1 MKIKEAE
8 KMLHSAFIDWKD
20 LLVNP
25 CYIRNQNTIT
35 WNKYESLF
43 FEDNVKL
50 EDVIKL
56 IESQQ
61 FSFQFVDDGAIV
73 QIYYQFDKKGE
84 KITGAKLAYYKIFNI
99 SDDNEK
105 SEIDEI
111 NDDTENGQSELDELD
126 ELDEFYPRDN
136 LTSLYEKNTVSW
148 FRIDYQPL
156 IETVSLEKNK
166 KEVIESTGILHS
178 KCHLH
183 ISGFPNS
190 RFPVC
195 GIPTPKQFI
204 EIIIAF
210 CYPEKYQ
217 KYRLNQHGNYVDP
230 NRIKDVNKIIV
241 DFDNDNILQLMTH
254 IKIPSRI

>member
-1 MKIKEAE
+1 MKINEALN
-8 KMLHSAFIDWKD
+8 MLNSAFIDWSN

-50 EDVIKL
+50 ENVIKL

-61 FSFQFVDDGAIV
+61 YSFQFVDDGAIV
-73 QIYYQFDKKGE
+73 QIYYQFDNKGE
-84 KITGAKLAYYKIFNI
+84 KLTGAKLAYYKISNI
-99 SDDNEK
+99 LDDNEK
-105 SEIDEI
+105 SEIEEI
-111 NDDTENGQSELDELD
+111 NDDIENGQSELDEI
-126 ELDEFYPRDN
+126 EEFDPSEDF
-136 LTSLYEKNTVSW
+136 TSLYGKNTVSW
-148 FRIDYQPL
+148 FRIDYQPRRQ
-156 IETVSLEKNK
+156 TVSSGKNK
-166 KEVIESTGILHS
+166 SEVNESTGILHS

-190 RFPVC
+190 RFPVS

-217 KYRLNQHGNYVDP
+217 KYRLNKQGTYVDI
-230 NRIKDVNKIIV
+230 NCLKEVNKIII
-241 DFDNDNILQLMTH
+241 DFDHENILQMMTH
-254 IKIPSRI
+254 IKIPHRI

>member
-1 MKIKEAE
+1 MKINEAIN
-8 KMLHSAFIDWKD
+8 MLNSAFMDWNN

-61 FSFQFVDDGAIV
+61 YSFQFVDDGAIV
-73 QIYYQFDKKGE
+73 QIYYQFDKRGE
-84 KITGAKLAYYKIFNI
+84 KLTGAKLAYYKIFNI
-99 SDDNEK
+99 LDDNEK

-111 NDDTENGQSELDELD
+111 NYDPENEQSELDEL
-126 ELDEFYPRDN
+126 EEFDRSEN
-136 LTSLYEKNTVSW
+136 FTSLYGKNTVSW

-156 IETVSLEKNK
+156 IETVRLENNK

-190 RFPVC
+190 RFPIC

-217 KYRLNQHGNYVDP
+217 KYRLDQQGNYVDL

-241 DFDNDNILQLMTH
+241 DFDNDNIFQMMTH

>member
-1 MKIKEAE
+1 LLANPYFIRKE
-8 KMLHSAFIDWKD
+8 
-20 LLVNP
+20 
-25 CYIRNQNTIT
+25 NTIT
-35 WNKYESLF
+35 WNKYESRF
-43 FEDNVKL
+43 FENNVKL
-50 EDVIKL
+50 QDIINL

-61 FSFQFVDDGAIV
+61 YSFQFVDGAIV

-84 KITGAKLAYYKIFNI
+84 KLTGAKLAYYNI
-99 SDDNEK
+99 LNVLDDDEKSELNEISYDNEDEQ
-105 SEIDEI
+105 SEIDEL
-111 NDDTENGQSELDELD
+111 E
-126 ELDEFYPRDN
+126 EFDISQN
-136 LTSLYEKNTVSW
+136 FTSLDGKNTVSW

-156 IETVSLEKNK
+156 KETLNFENNK
-166 KEVIESTGILHS
+166 KEIIESTGILHS

-190 RFPVC
+190 RFPIF

-217 KYRLNQHGNYVDP
+217 KYRLDKQGNYVDI
-230 NRIKDVNKIIV
+230 NRIKEINNIIV
-241 DFDNDNILQLMTH
+241 DFDNDNIFQVMAH

>member
-1 MKIKEAE
+1 MKINEALS
-8 KMLHSAFIDWKD
+8 MLNSAFIDWKN

-61 FSFQFVDDGAIV
+61 YSFQFVDDGAIV
-73 QIYYQFDKKGE
+73 QIYYQFDKRGE
-84 KITGAKLAYYKIFNI
+84 NLTGAKLAYYKIFNI
-99 SDDNEK
+99 LDDNEK

-111 NDDTENGQSELDELD
+111 NDDTENGQSELDEL
-126 ELDEFYPRDN
+126 EEFDPSEN
-136 LTSLYEKNTVSW
+136 LPSLYGKNTVYW

-217 KYRLNQHGNYVDP
+217 KYRLDQQGNYVDL
-230 NRIKDVNKIIV
+230 NCIKDVNKIIV
-241 DFDNDNILQLMTH
+241 DFDNDNIFQMMTH